1 MKLGLKLCWVQFGPR
16 SIKVSP
22 PDEISITASK
32 ILRLWNSHW
41 LYVNSKNYKREI
53 CDPILVGIAF
63 FVWNYGRILVK
74 ASMFW
79 LKFFIW
85 NCTYCSESPKL
96 VCLVDLIWV
105 LGQQF
110 SLYLHPRHDF
120 DRLLSITFWS
130 LFDHVHGV
138 IQIFCLT
145 YANQRKVDN
154 TISRGDILQSL
165 FVDYITFWNNKLNH
179 FQSGYVFF

>member
-1 MKLGLKLCWVQFGPR
+1 MWSYIGWDCFFLFEIMVTFLLK
-16 SIKVSP
+16 
-22 PDEISITASK
+22 A
-32 ILRLWNSHW
+32 
-41 LYVNSKNYKREI
+41 Y
-53 CDPILVGIAF
+53 
-63 FVWNYGRILVK
+63 
-74 ASMFW
+74 MFW

-96 VCLVDLIWV
+96 VCLADLIWV

-138 IQIFCLT
+138 IQICCLT

-154 TISRGDILQSL
+154 AISRGDILQSL
-165 FVDYITFWNNKLNH
+165 FVDYIRFWNINWTIFK
-179 FQSGYVFF
+179 VDMFFSKFNTRSPFLW

>member
-1 MKLGLKLCWVQFGPR
+1 LKLCWVQFGPR
-16 SIKVSP
+16 SIKVP
-22 PDEISITASK
+22 PG
-32 ILRLWNSHW
+32 WNINHSF
-41 LYVNSKNYKREI
+41 KNL
-53 CDPILVGIAF
+53 CSG
-63 FVWNYGRILVK
+63 WN
-74 ASMFW
+74 
-79 LKFFIW
+79 FFIW

-130 LFDHVHGV
+130 LFDHVHGI

-165 FVDYITFWNNKLNH
+165 FVDYIRFWNNKLNH

>member
-1 MKLGLKLCWVQFGPR
+1 MLTQKITSVRYVILYWLGLLFLFEIMVAFLWKHLCSG
-16 SIKVSP
+16 
-22 PDEISITASK
+22 
-32 ILRLWNSHW
+32 WN
-41 LYVNSKNYKREI
+41 
-53 CDPILVGIAF
+53 
-63 FVWNYGRILVK
+63 
-74 ASMFW
+74 
-79 LKFFIW
+79 FFIW

-105 LGQQF
+105 LGQRY

-120 DRLLSITFWS
+120 DRLLPITFWS

-138 IQIFCLT
+138 IQICCLT
-145 YANQRKVDN
+145 YANQRKGDN

-165 FVDYITFWNNKLNH
+165 FVDYIRFWNNKLNH